1 MVGVRTLAQSEKGKL
16 YLSGKVVNEKR
27 RGLESTIYIFKD
39 EVLVQEILT
48 SKIGKFELEVSMQ
61 DSVAFVVYAEGYV
74 TKTIVIDSRV
84 HPSKQKK
91 DHVFACF
98 IDLYPVGRVPSHID
112 LKRPVG
118 KIKYEGGQ
126 FIYDPVFTKE
136 RNEKLKEFVKER
148 RAMKVRESK

>member
-1 MVGVRTLAQSEKGKL
+1 MKERWRLCSMGVMLIMMFSMVGVSALAQSEKGTL

-39 EVLVQEILT
+39 EELVQEIPT

-98 IDLYPVGRVPSHID
+98 IDRALDCRWLFPPITRKP
-112 LKRPVG
+112 
-118 KIKYEGGQ
+118 
-126 FIYDPVFTKE
+126 
-136 RNEKLKEFVKER
+136 R
-148 RAMKVRESK
+148 RCF